1 MFVFDVWLTLPLLLS
16 ALPQTAF
23 VLIFACPWFGAG
35 EWWRDRVGRALF
47 FKSLTLA
54 AVFDVLLARI
64 AYLMAQA
71 GNVTVKTSPPAAAIE
86 WVFAALYWLIFAGV
100 VYQLAA
106 LVRERVAG
114 R

>member
-23 VLIFACPWFGAG
+23 VLIFSLRVFGAG

-54 AVFDVLLARI
+54 AVLDVLLARVL
-64 AYLMAQA
+64 YLMAQA
-71 GNVTVKTSPPAAAIE
+71 GDVSLKTAPPTAAIE
-86 WVFAALYWLIFAGV
+86 WVFSALYWLIFAGI
-100 VYQLAA
+100 VYQLGA
-106 LVRERVAG
+106 LVSERARG
-114 R
+114 